1 MVLAEPETRKNWLND
16 FITLMKKHKVSYS
29 YWSYKN
35 MDFGIVDYTQQY
47 KDNPNYDA
55 QRLDKNT
62 LKALQNGIL

>member
-1 MVLAEPETRKNWLND
+1 
-16 FITLMKKHKVSYS
+16 
-29 YWSYKN
+29 